1 MDGSLFPGM
10 QVILLVFNALL
21 LLLLIEAALRILRY
35 RSQLRKTEL
44 RHGPRLRE
52 IEGTLDS
59 PITSIKL
66 DEFHQLFTQNG
77 LGPALES
84 EVSFIGGGM
93 WGGTSIIETWVLS
106 VLAKQATCMFEFGT
120 GSGRI
125 TYLWAKNS
133 APDARVIT
141 LTLSKNQQADYQ
153 ATREDNPWATQ
164 TALAESVFD
173 SFLYSGTPV
182 EHKIT
187 QLCGDSK
194 RFDEMP
200 YLKRCDLIF
209 IDGSHAYSYVKND
222 TEKALRM
229 LKEGGLILWHDYR
242 YRNLETSGVR
252 RYLDTLSETLPLLR
266 LQETSFVAYRNGT
279 HRVDAD

>member
-1 MDGSLFPGM
+1 M
-10 QVILLVFNALL
+10 QIFLLISNVLL
-21 LLLLIEAALRILRY
+21 LLLLIEAARRILRY
-35 RSQLRKTEL
+35 RSQLRKTDL
-44 RHGPRLRE
+44 RHGSRLRE
-52 IEGTLDS
+52 IEGTSDS

-84 EVSFIGGGM
+84 EVSFIGGGV
-93 WGGTSIIETWVLS
+93 WGGTSHIETWVLS

-120 GSGRI
+120 GSARI

-164 TALAESVFD
+164 TALAESVLD

-194 RFDEMP
+194 RFDETP
-200 YLKRCDLIF
+200 YLKQCDLIF

-252 RYLDTLSETLPLLR
+252 RYLDALSETLPLLR
-266 LQETSFVAYRNGT
+266 LQETSFVAYRSGT
-279 HRVDAD
+279 NRVATD